1 MVGVPVERLGEE
13 IYAFIE
19 LKDRHK
25 CTEEAIRVYCKEKV
39 ISDTLTITI
48 SYDLECKMGQ
58 YYLKVHIFK
67 SEKRLVKFS
76 NEIKCELDGRIISSH
91 IIDYH

>member
-48 SYDLECKMGQ
+48 SHDLECEMGQ
-58 YYLKVHIFK
+58 YYLKVHK
-67 SEKRLVKFS
+67 SEMRLVKFLM
-76 NEIKCELDGRIISSH
+76 K
-91 IIDYH
+91 